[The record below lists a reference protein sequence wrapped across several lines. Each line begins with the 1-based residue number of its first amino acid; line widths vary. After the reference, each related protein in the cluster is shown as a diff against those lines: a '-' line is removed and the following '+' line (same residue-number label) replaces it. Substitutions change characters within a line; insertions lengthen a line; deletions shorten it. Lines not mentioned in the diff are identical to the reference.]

1 MATAARPLAI
11 VTGASAGIGLELARI
26 AAQQFDLVVVAD
38 EPRIEEAAASIRTPE
53 RQVMAVQADL
63 ATTEGVD
70 KLYDAVA
77 GRPVEALFANAGRGL
92 GRAFVDQDWNEI
104 RRVIDTNVTGT
115 VYLVQKFARDMKQRG
130 RGKILFTG
138 SIAGFLP
145 GTFQAVYNG
154 TKAFVDSF
162 SIALRHELEGT
173 GVTVTLLMPGAT
185 DTEFFDTADMKD
197 TKVGTMKKDDPKDVA
212 KTGFDAMMKGE
223 ESVVHGLHN
232 KMQVT
237 AGRVLPKGVT
247 AEMHRKLA
255 EPGGAKK

>member
-1 MATAARPLAI
+1 MATAARPLAV
-11 VTGASAGIGLELARI
+11 VTGASSGIGLELARI
-26 AAQQFDLVVVAD
+26 AAEQFDLVVVSD
-38 EPRIEEAAASIRTPE
+38 GPDIEQAAASIRTPGHP
-53 RQVMAVQADL
+53 VMAVQADL

-70 KLYDAVA
+70 KLYEAV
-77 GRPVEALFANAGRGL
+77 GRPVDALFANAGRGL
-92 GRAFVDQDWNEI
+92 GRAFLEQDWSEI

-130 RGKILFTG
+130 KGKILFTG

-154 TKAFVDSF
+154 TKSFVDSF
-162 SIALRHELEGT
+162 SVALRHELADS

-185 DTEFFDTADMKD
+185 DTDFFDTADMKD

-223 ESVVHGLHN
+223 ESVVHGFQN

-237 AGRVLPKGVT
+237 AGRVLPKSVT

>member
-1 MATAARPLAI
+1 
-11 VTGASAGIGLELARI
+11 VTGASSGIGLELARI
-26 AAQQFDLVVVAD
+26 AAERFDLVVVAD
-38 EPRIEEAAASIRTPE
+38 GPDIEEAAASIRTAEHP
-53 RQVMAVQADL
+53 VMAVQADL

-70 KLYDAVA
+70 QLYASIS

-92 GRAFVDQDWNEI
+92 GRAFVEQDWSEI

-115 VYLVQKFARDMKQRG
+115 VYLVQKLARDMKQRG
-130 RGKILFTG
+130 SGKILFTG

-162 SIALRHELEGT
+162 SVALRHELEGS

-197 TKVGTMKKDDPKDVA
+197 TKVGTMKKDDPKEVA
-212 KTGFDAMMKGE
+212 KTGSDAMMKGE

-232 KMQVT
+232 KLQVT
-237 AGRVLPKGVT
+237 AGRVLPKGTT

-255 EPGGAKK
+255 EPGSAKKS